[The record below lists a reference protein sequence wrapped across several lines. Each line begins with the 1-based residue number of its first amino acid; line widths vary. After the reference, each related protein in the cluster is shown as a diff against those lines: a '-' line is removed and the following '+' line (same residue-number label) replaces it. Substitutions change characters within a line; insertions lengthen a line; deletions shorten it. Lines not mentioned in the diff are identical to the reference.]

1 MAAPDYVPP
10 TQADAPRQSLPIPPG
25 RRWMATRPA
34 DLQHG
39 QPIGPRFGRPGP
51 DQGYAHS
58 LAERFSGRLRLAE
71 GEHEED
77 VVAGVV
83 AVALRRA
90 SMFGRAPVIHDLELA
105 FGLFGY
111 LDDAPTELVAWRR
124 TLLAGAA
131 HQYWEQR
138 EVVDTVP
145 SETLRLTPAQ
155 VRSRLHEWKTLTGA
169 DQGPPPGSVT
179 LPAGAD

>member
-1 MAAPDYVPP
+1 MAAPEYVPP
-10 TQADAPRQSLPIPPG
+10 TQADAPRASLPIPPG
-25 RRWMATRPA
+25 RRWTATRPG
-34 DLQHG
+34 DLQRG
-39 QPIGPRFGRPGP
+39 QPIGPRLGRPGP
-51 DQGYAHS
+51 DQGFAHK
-58 LAERFSGRLRLAE
+58 LAERFHDRIRLTE

-77 VVAGVV
+77 VVAGAV

-111 LDDAPTELVAWRR
+111 LDDAPEELVAWRR
-124 TLLAGAA
+124 ALFSGAA

-145 SETLRLTPAQ
+145 AATLRLTPDE
-155 VRSRLHEWKTLTGA
+155 VRRRLPEWKTLAGA
-169 DQGPPPGSVT
+169 DKGPPPGSVT

>member
-10 TQADAPRQSLPIPPG
+10 TLADEPRKSLAIPPG
-25 RRWMATRPA
+25 RRWTASRPA

-39 QPIGPRFGRPGP
+39 QPIGPRLGRPGP
-51 DQGYAHS
+51 DQGYAYT
-58 LAERFSGRLRLAE
+58 LAEHFRDRLRLAE

-77 VVAGVV
+77 VIAGGV

-105 FGLFGY
+105 FGSFGY
-111 LDDAPTELVAWRR
+111 LDDAPPDLVEWRR
-124 TLLAGAA
+124 ALLAGAA

-145 SETLRLTPAQ
+145 TATLRMTPGE
-155 VRSRLHEWKTLTGA
+155 VLGRLQEWKALTGA
-169 DQGPPPGSVT
+169 DVSPPPGSVT
-179 LPAGAD
+179 LPAGPD

>member
-10 TQADAPRQSLPIPPG
+10 VQADAPRKELSMPPG
-25 RRWMATRPA
+25 RRWTATRPA
-34 DLQHG
+34 DLERG
-39 QPIGPRFGRPGP
+39 QPIGPRLGRPGP
-51 DQGYAHS
+51 DQGYAYK
-58 LAERFSGRLRLAE
+58 LAEHFQGRLRLAE
-71 GEHEED
+71 NEHEED
-77 VVAGVV
+77 AIAGGV

-105 FGLFGY
+105 FGLFGL
-111 LDDAPTELVAWRR
+111 LDDAPADLVAWRR
-124 TLLAGAA
+124 ALLAGAA

-145 SETLRLTPAQ
+145 ESTLRLKPAE
-155 VRSRLHEWKTLTGA
+155 VRSRLHEWKALTGA
-169 DQGPPPGSVT
+169 ESAPPPGAVT

>member
-10 TQADAPRQSLPIPPG
+10 THADQPRQPLSMPPG
-25 RRWMATRPA
+25 RPWTATRPA

-39 QPIGPRFGRPGP
+39 QPIGRRLGRPGP
-51 DQGYAHS
+51 DQGYALT
-58 LAERFSGRLRLAE
+58 LAERFHDRLRLTD

-77 VVAGVV
+77 VIAGAA
-83 AVALRRA
+83 AVASRRA

-111 LDDAPTELVAWRR
+111 LDDAPADLVAWRR
-124 TLLAGAA
+124 ALLAGSA
-131 HQYWEQR
+131 HQYWDQR

-145 SETLRLTPAQ
+145 VETLRMTPAE
-155 VRSRLHEWKTLTGA
+155 VRSRLHEWRTLTGA
-169 DQGPPPGSVT
+169 EAAPPPGTIT
-179 LPAGAD
+179 LPAAPD